1 MAKFISL
8 ETSNDG
14 ELYLPLDAPWVPV
27 LASATKVEIIFTN
40 DFSYTLDITTTGATV
55 TLLDA
60 IRAAQKKAAESK
72 WRDVIESVVIPSGT
86 TVTDYAFVAVG
97 S

>member
-8 ETSNDG
+8 ETSTDG
-14 ELYLPLDAPWVPV
+14 ELYLPLDTPWVPV

-40 DFSYTLDITTTGATV
+40 DFSFTMDLVTTGASV

-60 IRAAQKKAAESK
+60 IRAAQKKAAESN
-72 WRDVIESVVIPSGT
+72 WRDVVEPVVIPSGT
-86 TVTDYAFVAVG
+86 TVTTYDFVAVG